1 MAKLSESSF
10 LFFLW
15 LVSTVAFSFGFMISS
30 PGQLDEAM
38 FVPGTL
44 GNTLTVL
51 VIWKTRRLHNHCT
64 TFLLNL
70 ALSNLLCCATS
81 MPVMPFQ

>member
-1 MAKLSESSF
+1 
-10 LFFLW
+10 
-15 LVSTVAFSFGFMISS
+15 
-30 PGQLDEAM
+30 M
-38 FVPGTL
+38 FDPGTL

-81 MPVMPFQ
+81 MPVMPFH

>member
-1 MAKLSESSF
+1 MDHLPNSYSYYGQAIGIFLLVLSVVGEYC
-10 LFFLW
+10 
-15 LVSTVAFSFGFMISS
+15 
-30 PGQLDEAM
+30 GQLDQAM